1 MEKNKDLI
9 NFIFEDYL
17 KKSGYN
23 QTLIKFYEETNKNFM
38 NNKEL
43 EYNIYSRLNLI
54 KNENTTIINQILTFY
69 NESILMDLDKFQ
81 ESVIHK
87 KEDENND
94 SLQTDLIFFTK
105 KNSIENNNESIK
117 KEEKNEEKIEEENEE
132 KNDSIE
138 QKKNKNSRMS
148 TDFSYKNHL
157 SCETLKEINYT
168 KVNNIKIDNKIIN
181 ESFKSHKSFPINN
194 NSFNQEVKQHF
205 NSLKDLIKNYNS
217 FIKES
222 EKNTKKILK
231 NKYVKKNDTSKSF
244 YIKKKSKEFK
254 DVTKT
259 YVERN
264 IIKSNPS
271 VFSKYIYILYYEKF
285 HLFKKENKKQIIN
298 FDIKCSICQ
307 KNIKNNIFCFKN
319 SDDPEINNVNSNYHI
334 CNKCFRESIS
344 QINSNIL
351 SLFLYNK
358 PEEKKITDDYDI
370 FIEFTKLTLK
380 KNKKKEIEIKN
391 NGEINLYHMYCLSE
405 YNFNL
410 KFKYINCSNGNVKQ
424 LNLYK
429 NDGCDVVP
437 VYNIEKDKNYEINF
451 KFKKINKNYVG
462 RFKKQ
467 IYFKSNDKKE
477 SEKFTFYVNIL
488 KIPKISDNG
497 DSDSDDNENKSK
509 NKKDDKNEKKNNNES
524 DNKINSSNKKDKNN
538 KNDEDDKKDNNSNND
553 NENESDEYDSNNN
566 SSDNEDDEDD
576 LD

>member
-1 MEKNKDLI
+1 
-9 NFIFEDYL
+9 
-17 KKSGYN
+17 
-23 QTLIKFYEETNKNFM
+23 
-38 NNKEL
+38 
-43 EYNIYSRLNLI
+43 
-54 KNENTTIINQILTFY
+54 
-69 NESILMDLDKFQ
+69 MDLDKFQ
-81 ESVIHK
+81 ESIIHK

-94 SLQTDLIFFTK
+94 SLQTDWNIFTK

-132 KNDSIE
+132 KNDSID

-168 KVNNIKIDNKIIN
+168 KVNNIKINNKIIN
-181 ESFKSHKSFPINN
+181 ESFKSHKSFSINN

-244 YIKKKSKEFK
+244 DIKNKSKEFK

-477 SEKFTFYVNIL
+477 SEKFTFYINIL
-488 KIPKISDNG
+488 KIPNNFYNND
-497 DSDSDDNENKSK
+497 DDDN
-509 NKKDDKNEKKNNNES
+509 DDKNEKKNNNKS
-524 DNKINSSNKKDKNN
+524 DNKINSSNKKDQITK
-538 KNDEDDKKDNNSNND
+538 DEDDDKEDNDSNND
-553 NENESDEYDSNNN
+553 NENENEKESDEEYSNDDDDD
-566 SSDNEDDEDD
+566 DNDDDD
-576 LD
+576 DDD

>member
-23 QTLIKFYEETNKNFM
+23 VTLLKFYEETNKNFI

-43 EYNIYSRLNLI
+43 ENNIYSRLNLI

-157 SCETLKEINYT
+157 S
-168 KVNNIKIDNKIIN
+168 
-181 ESFKSHKSFPINN
+181 

-217 FIKES
+217 FIKDS
-222 EKNTKKILK
+222 EKKTKKILK
-231 NKYVKKNDTSKSF
+231 NKYVKKNDTSKSVC
-244 YIKKKSKEFK
+244 IKKKSKEFK

-380 KNKKKEIEIKN
+380 KNKNKEIEIKN

-524 DNKINSSNKKDKNN
+524 DNKINSSNKKDKIN
-538 KNDEDDKKDNNSNND
+538 KNDEDDKEDNNSNND